1 MCIRDRVTVVEY
13 LDRIC
18 PGMDMEIARKF
29 QRVLQ
34 SQGLT
39 FKLGHK
45 VTGAKTTKSAV
56 SLAVEAA
63 AGGDSETVKADCVLV
78 AVGRRPMTDGLNLD
92 SWCGHRQ
99 TWLHRSG

>member
-1 MCIRDRVTVVEY
+1 MVIGAGVIGLELGSVWARLGAQVTVVEY

-45 VTGAKTTKSAV
+45 VTGAKTTKSTV
-56 SLAVEAA
+56 SLAVEPAPGAIAKSLKPIACWSPLA
-63 AGGDSETVKADCVLV
+63 AG
-78 AVGRRPMTDGLNLD
+78 R
-92 SWCGHRQ
+92 
-99 TWLHRSG
+99 